1 MKTAF
6 NFDNYLSHWEI
17 LQKQNCD
24 VFYFLVTEI
33 GTSGDQK

>member
-6 NFDNYLSHWEI
+6 NFDKYLSHWEI

-24 VFYFLVTEI
+24 VFYFLVAEI